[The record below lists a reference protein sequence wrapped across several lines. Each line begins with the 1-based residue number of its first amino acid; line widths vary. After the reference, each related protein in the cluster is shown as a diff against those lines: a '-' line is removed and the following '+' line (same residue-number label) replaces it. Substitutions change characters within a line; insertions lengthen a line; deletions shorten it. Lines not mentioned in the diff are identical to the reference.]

1 MTMMVGRGVEDVN
14 IRMPRDTYDTGK
26 DGPTFNVY
34 LTVVVRDSEGKV
46 IKVHRQ
52 RSHSPTANFIRL
64 MLPVQYFINTGT
76 YVTLTNTGNSTCN
89 YQPNIST
96 HYLDISYP
104 NQASN
109 YATYLVMI
117 QVGNSSQSNPY
128 TAYGLAS
135 PIANGS
141 GSGQLLYGAI
151 VEPSGVIASG
161 SSVYFYISQTYNN
174 QSGGTINITEVGI
187 IVQLYLALSNN
198 GSGNAENY
206 NCGNI
211 LVWYDVLSSPIS
223 VPNGGSVTIY
233 YTFTVNP

>member
-1 MTMMVGRGVEDVN
+1 MMVGRAVEDVD
-14 IRMPRDTYDTGK
+14 IRMPRDVHDTGK
-26 DGPTFNVY
+26 DGSTFNVY

-52 RSHSPTANFIRL
+52 RSHSPTANFIGL

-76 YVTLTNTGNSTCN
+76 YVTLRNTRNGTCN
-89 YQPNIST
+89 YQPNIGNK
-96 HYLDISYP
+96 YYDISYP
-104 NQASN
+104 NQAYN
-109 YATYLVMI
+109 YPTYLVMI
-117 QVGNSSQSNPY
+117 QVGNGSQSNPY
-128 TAYGLAS
+128 TAYSLAS

-151 VEPSGVIASG
+151 TTPSSVIVSG
-161 SSVYFYISQTYNN
+161 SSVHFYISQTYSN
-174 QSGGTINITEVGI
+174 QSGGTVNITEVGI
-187 IVQLYLALSNN
+187 IVQLYLAQPN
-198 GSGNAENY
+198 SGANVPYNT

-211 LVWYDVLSSPIS
+211 LVWYDVISPPIS

>member
-1 MTMMVGRGVEDVN
+1 MMVGKGAEDID
-14 IRMPRDTYDTGK
+14 IRMPKDAYDTGK
-26 DGPTFNVY
+26 DGPTFNAY
-34 LTVVVRDSEGKV
+34 LTVIVRDSEGR
-46 IKVHRQ
+46 IIRVHRQ
-52 RSHSPTANFIRL
+52 RSHSPTANFIML
-64 MLPVQYFINTGT
+64 MLPVQYFINTNS
-76 YVTLTNTGNSTCN
+76 YVTLTNTGNSTCG

-96 HYLDISYP
+96 HYYDISYP

-109 YATYLVMI
+109 YPTYLVMI
-117 QVGNSSQSNPY
+117 QVGNGSQSNPY
-128 TAYGLAS
+128 TAYTLAS

-151 VEPSGVIASG
+151 TEPSGLIASG

-174 QSGGTINITEVGI
+174 QSGGTVNITEVGI
-187 IVQLYLALSNN
+187 IVQLNLAEPNT
-198 GSGNAENY
+198 GSGSAGNVS
-206 NCGNI
+206 CGNI